1 MLSDYPVVVEV
12 EVRWGEM
19 DALGHVNN
27 IIYLQYF
34 ETARVAYLERM
45 GMEPPG
51 PAWRERG
58 LIIASVSC
66 RYKLPVTYPDTLS
79 VGARVRAL
87 GEDRLIME
95 HSAISRKAG
104 KVAALGD
111 AEIVSYDYAAGRR
124 APLPEEWRRGIVGLE
139 GREPH
144 PIAPRHRPEK
154 TGG

>member
-34 ETARVAYLERM
+34 ETARIAYLERL
-45 GMEPPG
+45 GLEPPG
-51 PAWRERG
+51 PMWRERG
-58 LIIASVSC
+58 LIIASVNC

-79 VGARVRAL
+79 VGSRVRAL

-95 HSAISRKAG
+95 HAATSRKVG
-104 KVAALGD
+104 KVAALGE
-111 AEIVSYDYAAGRR
+111 AEIVSYDYVAGRR
-124 APLPEEWRRGIVGLE
+124 APLPEEWRRGIVDLE

-144 PIAPRHRPEK
+144 VIAPRHRPEK
-154 TGG
+154 SGS